1 MDKKKDG
8 RSERKVRV
16 ESDSQPK
23 TLNQKLVYIRKLL
36 KLSQAEVATNIG
48 VSRQRYLKLE
58 KDALPTLQE
67 ARAFVEFIDKIKP
80 DLHLNKNIFFNDDE
94 PITYCTNEDLK
105 NMKLSPK
112 AIENLSLIVE
122 TPLIN
127 TPEVNSLQVLN
138 SFLGCSNFFL
148 FLNSLTTSIH
158 LATTKNSDGTIT
170 YNFDDKFF
178 VENSLYYYE
187 FLKVFLNEFKEEYKK

>member
-127 TPEVNSLQVLN
+127 TPEVNSLQILN

-148 FLNSLTTSIH
+148 FLNYLTTSIH